1 MKRAFG
7 YIRDIGYVP
16 TRLQPMNSL
25 QQLIQTVLEI
35 QSDTAAYDRR
45 VQLQVNKLLEKA
57 DTFSNER
64 ETI

>member
-1 MKRAFG
+1 
-7 YIRDIGYVP
+7 
-16 TRLQPMNSL
+16 MNSL